1 MLKKFLLSLPDVL
14 LVCIVIYITYTTTL
28 SFGQMLVISISISI
42 AIGIIGGLV
51 IRICKDVFTYIRWTM
66 KQRKS

>member
-28 SFGQMLVISISISI
+28 SFVQMLVISI
-42 AIGIIGGLV
+42 AIGIVGGLV
-51 IRICKDVFTYIRWTM
+51 IGICKDVFTYIRWTI

>member
-14 LVCIVIYITYTTTL
+14 LVCVVIYITYTTTF
-28 SFGQMLVISISISI
+28 SFGQMLVISI

-51 IRICKDVFTYIRWTM
+51 IRICTDVFTYIRWTI

>member
-28 SFGQMLVISISISI
+28 SFVQMLVISI
-42 AIGIIGGLV
+42 AIGIVGGFV
-51 IRICKDVFTYIRWTM
+51 IRICKDVFTYIRWTI
-66 KQRKS
+66 KQRKF

>member
-1 MLKKFLLSLPDVL
+1 MFKKFLLSLPDVL
-14 LVCIVIYITYTTTL
+14 LVCVVIYITYTTTL
-28 SFGQMLVISISISI
+28 SFVQMLVISI

>member
-1 MLKKFLLSLPDVL
+1 MFKKFLLSLPDVL
-14 LVCIVIYITYTTTL
+14 LICIVIYITYTTTL
-28 SFGQMLVISISISI
+28 SFVQMLVSSIT
-42 AIGIIGGLV
+42 IGIVGGLV

>member
-14 LVCIVIYITYTTTL
+14 LVCIVIYMTYTTTF
-28 SFGQMLVISISISI
+28 SFVQMLVISI
-42 AIGIIGGLV
+42 AIGIVGGLV
-51 IRICKDVFTYIRWTM
+51 IKICKDVFTYIRWTM

>member
-1 MLKKFLLSLPDVL
+1 MFKKLLFSLPDIL
-14 LVCIVIYITYTTTL
+14 LVCIVFYVTYTKSF
-28 SFGQMLVISISISI
+28 SFGQTLVISI

-51 IRICKDVFTYIRWTM
+51 LRICTDLFTFIKWTI

>member
-28 SFGQMLVISISISI
+28 SFVQMLIISI
-42 AIGIIGGLV
+42 AIGIICGLV
-51 IRICKDVFTYIRWTM
+51 IRIGKDVFMYIRWTM

>member
-1 MLKKFLLSLPDVL
+1 MFKKILFSLPDIL
-14 LVCIVIYITYTTTL
+14 LVCIVFYITYTNSF
-28 SFGQMLVISISISI
+28 SFGQMLLMSI

-51 IRICKDVFTYIRWTM
+51 IRICNDVFTYIRWTI

>member
-28 SFGQMLVISISISI
+28 SFGQMLVISISI

>member
-1 MLKKFLLSLPDVL
+1 MFKKLLFSLPDIL
-14 LVCIVIYITYTTTL
+14 LVCIVLYITYTKSF
-28 SFGQMLVISISISI
+28 SFGQTLVISI

>member
-1 MLKKFLLSLPDVL
+1 MLKRFLLSLPDVL
-14 LVCIVIYITYTTTL
+14 LICIVIYITYTTTL
-28 SFGQMLVISISISI
+28 SFVQMLVISIT
-42 AIGIIGGLV
+42 IGIVGGLV

>member
-1 MLKKFLLSLPDVL
+1 MFKKLLFSLPDIL
-14 LVCIVIYITYTTTL
+14 LVCIVFYITYTKSFSFAQTL
-28 SFGQMLVISISISI
+28 VISI
-42 AIGIIGGLV
+42 AIGIIGSLV

>member
-1 MLKKFLLSLPDVL
+1 MLKKFLLSFPDVL
-14 LVCIVIYITYTTTL
+14 LVCVVIYLTYTTTF
-28 SFGQMLVISISISI
+28 SFVQMLVISI

-51 IRICKDVFTYIRWTM
+51 IKICKDVFTYIRWTM

>member
-1 MLKKFLLSLPDVL
+1 MLKKFLLSLPDIL
-14 LVCIVIYITYTTTL
+14 LVCIVIYITYTTTF
-28 SFGQMLVISISISI
+28 SFVQMLVISI
-42 AIGIIGGLV
+42 AIGIVGGLV

>member
-1 MLKKFLLSLPDVL
+1 MLKNFLLSLPDVL
-14 LVCIVIYITYTTTL
+14 LVCIVIYLTYTKTF
-28 SFGQMLVISISISI
+28 SFGQTLVISI

-51 IRICKDVFTYIRWTM
+51 IRICKDVFTYIRWTI

>member
-1 MLKKFLLSLPDVL
+1 MFKKFLFSLPDIL
-14 LVCIVIYITYTTTL
+14 LVCIVFYVTYTKSF
-28 SFGQMLVISISISI
+28 SFGQTLVISI

>member
-1 MLKKFLLSLPDVL
+1 MYKKLLFSLPDIL
-14 LVCIVIYITYTTTL
+14 LVCIVFYITYTKSF
-28 SFGQMLVISISISI
+28 SFGQTLVISI

-51 IRICKDVFTYIRWTM
+51 IRICKDAFTYFKWTI

>member
-1 MLKKFLLSLPDVL
+1 MFKKLLFSLPDIL

-28 SFGQMLVISISISI
+28 SFVQMLIISI
-42 AIGIIGGLV
+42 AIGIICGLV
-51 IRICKDVFTYIRWTM
+51 IRIGKDVFMYIRWTM

>member
-1 MLKKFLLSLPDVL
+1 MKKCLKNFLLSLPDVL
-14 LVCIVIYITYTTTL
+14 LVCVVFYITYTTTL
-28 SFGQMLVISISISI
+28 SFAQTLVISI

>member
-28 SFGQMLVISISISI
+28 SFVQMLVISI

-51 IRICKDVFTYIRWTM
+51 IRICKDLFTFIQWTI
-66 KQRKS
+66 KQKKS

>member
-1 MLKKFLLSLPDVL
+1 MFKKLLFSLPDIL
-14 LVCIVIYITYTTTL
+14 LVCIVFYITYTKTF
-28 SFGQMLVISISISI
+28 SFGQTLVISI

-51 IRICKDVFTYIRWTM
+51 IRICKDVYTYIQWTN